1 MIPFTDFGG
10 RGPEMHFLHA
20 NGYPPACY
28 LPLVELFKP
37 DYHLSGMHLRPL
49 WPHSRPKE
57 IGAWHPMSEDLL
69 LFLDENRFSPVIALG
84 HSMGG
89 IISLRA
95 ALHRPASFRAL
106 VLIEP
111 VLFPPRFIAAFNAV
125 KLVGLGSRLIPVM
138 KGALKRRRHFEDLEK
153 LFHSYRHKHVFR
165 YLSDE
170 SLRAYINGITVPSPN
185 GGYDLAYSPEWE
197 ARIYETGIWNDW
209 DIWAGLKS
217 LKVPTLIIRGAETD
231 TFWESTGRLVRKMNP
246 AIEIISLPA
255 ATHLVPLERPDEV
268 SEITE
273 RFLKRLD
280 KTPGI

>member
-10 RGPEMHFLHA
+10 RGPEIHFLHA
-20 NGYPPACY
+20 NGYPPGCY

-69 LFLDENRFSPVIALG
+69 LFLDENKFNPVIALG

-165 YLSDE
+165 YLGDE

-197 ARIYETGIWNDW
+197 ARIYNTGVWRDMDLW
-209 DIWAGLKS
+209 WGLPR
-217 LKVPTLIIRGAETD
+217 LKTPILVIRGAETD
-231 TFWESTGRLVRKMNP
+231 TF
-246 AIEIISLPA
+246 LPA
-255 ATHLVPLERPDEV
+255 AARRLEHVRPATKIVTLERSTHLAPLEKPH
-268 SEITE
+268 EIHAIIQE
-273 RFLKRLD
+273 FLKENL
-280 KTPGI
+280 